1 MAEFAESKNDFP
13 IEASIPDCTVSLE
26 SILCTE
32 QLRRRPWRPPD
43 YKKENHALVALLSAR
58 LDPQSNILQTLA
70 ETILDVTQCDSSGL
84 SLLTKDDGGKRF
96 YWPAIAGTWKP
107 HIGGGTLRDFGP
119 CGDVLDRNCTLLFKH
134 FERRYPYL
142 LPVMPPAEECLLV
155 PFYVGGKAVGT
166 IWAIMH
172 GDRRKFDAE
181 DERVMSTLGQFASL
195 AYQSLESI
203 EDLKLQIAAREKAE
217 AAVRQLASGL
227 EAKIRRL
234 VDANIIGICV
244 WNLEG
249 EIIEANEAF
258 LQMVGYSREDLLT
271 GRVRWRDLTPAEWR
285 DRDERAVAELKAT
298 GTAQP
303 FQKEY
308 FRKDRSRVPVL
319 LGAAMFEGSGNEGV
333 AFVLDLSEQ
342 KRAEEAL
349 RASEE
354 RWSKLAEN
362 SSAGIA
368 LIAPDG
374 RFIAANLALQKMLG
388 YTEDELQGRTA
399 SDITH
404 AEDRAATEAHIAEA
418 NEGQRRVRRVEKRYL
433 RKDGGVMW
441 ADVSTVFVPASG
453 SNSAFF
459 SAVIVDRTERKQAE
473 EELHQKEVS
482 LREAQT
488 ALAHISR
495 VTTMGELTASIAHEI
510 NQPLAA
516 VVNNAGA
523 CLRWLAAQN
532 LEEARQS
539 ASLVI
544 ADGHR
549 AGEIIG
555 RIRALAKKAPPQKDW
570 LDLNET
576 IGEVIAMAGSEVRRN
591 RISLQTQLA
600 NDLPLILG
608 DRIQLQQ
615 VILNLLINAIE
626 AMSGMREGPQELWV
640 SSQKVTEIPG
650 ESTEERYEDRALA
663 DAEWTHVLIA
673 VRDSGPGLDPKG
685 LDRLFNAFYTTKPQ
699 GLGMG
704 LAISRSIIEAH
715 GGRLWATANASKG
728 AVFQFTLPIRDER
741 MS

>member
-172 GDRRKFDAE
+172 GDRRTFDAE

-203 EDLKLQIAAREKAE
+203 EGLKLQIAAREKAE

-685 LDRLFNAFYTTKPQ
+685 LDRLFNAFYTTKPK

>member
-1 MAEFAESKNDFP
+1 VNDSPKLKNDFP
-13 IEASIPDCTVSLE
+13 VEASIPDCTVSLE

-32 QLRRRPWRPPD
+32 ELRRRQWRPPD
-43 YKKENHALVALLSAR
+43 YKKENRALVALLSAL
-58 LDPQSNILQTLA
+58 LDSQSNILQTLA

-96 YWPAIAGTWKP
+96 YWPAIAGMWKP
-107 HIGGGTLRDFGP
+107 HIGGGTPRDFGP

-134 FERRYPYL
+134 FERRYPYF
-142 LPVMPPAEECLLV
+142 LPVTPLVEECLLV

-172 GDRRKFDAE
+172 SDRRKFDAE
-181 DERVMSTLGQFASL
+181 DERLMSTLGQFASL
-195 AYQSLESI
+195 AYQTLASI
-203 EDLKLQIAAREKAE
+203 EDLKLQIAARERAE
-217 AAVRQLASGL
+217 AAVRELANGL

-249 EIIEANEAF
+249 EIIDANEAF
-258 LQMVGYSREDLLT
+258 LHMVEYSREDLLS

-308 FRKDRSRVPVL
+308 FRKDGSRVPVL

-388 YTEDELQGRTA
+388 YTEDELQGRTT

-404 AEDRAATEAHIAEA
+404 EEDRAATEARIAECS
-418 NEGQRRVRRVEKRYL
+418 EGQRRDWRVEKRFL
-433 RKDGGVMW
+433 RKDGRVMW

-459 SAVIVDRTERKQAE
+459 SAVIVDRTERKRIEEALQKAQAE
-473 EELHQKEVS
+473 
-482 LREAQT
+482 
-488 ALAHISR
+488 LAHVTR
-495 VTTMGELTASIAHEI
+495 VTTLGELTATIAHEI

-516 VVNNAGA
+516 VVTNANA
-523 CLRWLAAQN
+523 SLRWLAGDSPN
-532 LEEARQS
+532 LAEGRGAIRR
-539 ASLVI
+539 I
-544 ADGHR
+544 IRDGNR

-576 IGEVIAMAGSEVRRN
+576 IGEVIAMARSEVQRN
-591 RISLQTQLA
+591 RVSLQTKLA

-626 AMSGMREGPQELWV
+626 AMSGIGEGPRELWV

-650 ESTEERYEDRALA
+650 ESEEDTFQDKALA
-663 DAEWTHVLIA
+663 EAQFTHVLIA
-673 VRDSGPGLDPKG
+673 VRDSGQGLDPKG
-685 LDRLFNAFYTTKPQ
+685 LDRLFDAFYTTKPK

-715 GGRLWATANASKG
+715 GGRLWAKANASRG
-728 AVFQFTLPIRDER
+728 AIFQFALPIREGT